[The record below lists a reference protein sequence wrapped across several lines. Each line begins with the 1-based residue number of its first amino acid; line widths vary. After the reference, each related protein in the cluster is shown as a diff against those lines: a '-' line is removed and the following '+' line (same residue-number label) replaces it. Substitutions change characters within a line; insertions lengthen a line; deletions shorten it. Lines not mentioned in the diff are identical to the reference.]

1 MSRRAGWLIAA
12 AVVVVIAVLAGAGV
26 VAWQSSQG
34 PDGPPVVN
42 VLPIV
47 DRGIADTIT
56 AAGTQAAVAVAPVT
70 QVGQCSLGGHKGAQY
85 ARAADLYT
93 DPGQEGAVISRI
105 EGGLPADLSPHREA
119 AVGTNAAPLLADL
132 GNGVQ
137 LSVRQL
143 GDGWVIARA
152 ETTCHPAAKLPV
164 SRSSPAPDVSTS
176 LTALLA
182 RLSTNPQTWRVDA
195 VPCDPALNTAGQGLT
210 STFPSATTPTPSAAE
225 SGGTGQIVTTVVIS
239 QPTDSGKLSTRL
251 LAALPSGAR
260 EFLTDSANRWAY
272 RAGATSVVAAA
283 SDDSTLV
290 TVRYTTTC

>member
-12 AVVVVIAVLAGAGV
+12 AVVVVIAVLAGAGL

-34 PDGPPVVN
+34 PVGPPVVN

-70 QVGQCSLGGHKGAQY
+70 QVGECSLGGSKGAQY

-119 AVGTNAAPLLADL
+119 AVGTSAAPLLADL

-164 SRSSPAPDVSTS
+164 SLSSPAPDVATS
-176 LTALLA
+176 MSALLT
-182 RLSTNPQTWRVDA
+182 RLSTSPQTWRVDT

-210 STFPSATTPTPSAAE
+210 STLPSATGPSPSVTG
-225 SGGTGQIVTTVVIS
+225 SGGAGQIVTTVVIS
-239 QPTDSGKLSTRL
+239 QPTDSGKLATRL

-260 EFLTDSANRWAY
+260 EFITDAANRWAY

>member
-1 MSRRAGWLIAA
+1 
-12 AVVVVIAVLAGAGV
+12 V
-26 VAWQSSQG
+26 
-34 PDGPPVVN
+34 GPPVVN

-70 QVGQCSLGGHKGAQY
+70 QVGECSLGGHKGAQY

-119 AVGTNAAPLLADL
+119 AVGTTAAPLLADL

-164 SRSSPAPDVSTS
+164 SLSSPAPEVATS

-182 RLSTNPQTWRVDA
+182 RLSTSPQTWRVDA
-195 VPCDPALNTAGQGLT
+195 VPCDPALNTAGRGLA
-210 STFPSATTPTPSAAE
+210 SPSGAARSAASPSATG
-225 SGGTGQIVTTVVIS
+225 SGGGAGQIVTTVVIS
-239 QPTDSGKLSTRL
+239 QPTDSGKLATRL

-260 EFLTDSANRWAY
+260 EFITDSANRWAY

-290 TVRYTTTC
+290 TVRFTTTC